1 MERLPF
7 KVVFVSDWQ
16 IKVQHSLS
24 CQLCWVS
31 TNSWGKTSDPLAAR
45 WQLCS
50 PASCQCRLSV
60 AWCWAGSVCVIKPI
74 HLKTCRAE
82 RNWRVWETIICGIVT
97 TSRAFWTLPI
107 MIRPIVWMKILILIL
122 QLNAT
127 NGIKKIEINPHKATT
142 SYHIWHY
149 INGSE
154 GKCPLI
160 SGVYPLH

>member
-60 AWCWAGSVCVIKPI
+60 AWCWAGSVRVIKPI

-97 TSRAFWTLPI
+97 TSRAFWTLLI
-107 MIRPIVWMKILILIL
+107 MIRPIVWMKILILI
-122 QLNAT
+122 T
-127 NGIKKIEINPHKATT
+127 TTT
-142 SYHIWHY
+142 SCYKWDCGDWKKSSQGDDFLSY
-149 INGSE
+149 LTLY
-154 GKCPLI
+154 KWKWR
-160 SGVYPLH
+160 